1 MIIPLALL
9 WNVQIMWQKKL
20 AFLGIFFLVIITMV
34 FAITRV
40 AVVSVLTGQPD
51 TTWLYL
57 WSSIEQCV
65 GMSSSAPTICKV

>member
-20 AFLGIFFLVIITMV
+20 AFLGIFFLVSITMV

-40 AVVSVLTGQPD
+40 AVVSVLTKQPD
-51 TTWLYL
+51 HIALPL
-57 WSSIEQCV
+57 EQHRTV
-65 GMSSSAPTICKV
+65 R